1 SKASFFKAP
10 QMRSKSS
17 KHDECL
23 PLSCARWRDKAP
35 GVYTT
40 RRIQPQWELKRG
52 NFAPGATTLSQLG
65 RFAVLRYRKVTRMN
79 VPVKGAYGGEP
90 TQTATRGELEA
101 LVTGPQEAPRSPRNS
116 A

>member
-1 SKASFFKAP
+1 
-10 QMRSKSS
+10 MRSKSS